1 MQPVRTGS
9 GMVVG
14 IAGSGR
20 KNANSARLMTEAL
33 AGAEAAGLG
42 APKIYE
48 LAEMVFRGCVG
59 CRACRRDAATC
70 VLRDDLTEALH
81 ATASATALVLTTP
94 IYYGY
99 TTGLF
104 KSYLDRW
111 YAFRDKDRNLRIAEG
126 RPALLL
132 LTQGNPEPQA
142 YAWTLQS
149 LEKVLGAYGF
159 RVTAMVAPGLEGRE
173 DVLRSPGLLA
183 RAREL
188 GSSLAA
194 AGG

>member
-1 MQPVRTGS
+1 MAGAGT
-9 GMVVG
+9 VVG

-20 KNANSARLMTEAL
+20 KNANSARLLAEAL
-33 AGAEAAGLG
+33 AGAERAGLG
-42 APKIYE
+42 SPKVYE

-59 CRACRRDAATC
+59 CRACRRDASSC
-70 VLRDDLTEALH
+70 VLRDDLTEALQ

-111 YAFRDKDRNLRIAEG
+111 YAFRDKDRHLRVPEG
-126 RPALLL
+126 RPALLI

-149 LEKVLGAYGF
+149 LEKVVSSYGF
-159 RVTAMVAPGLEGRE
+159 RVTAMVGAGLEGRE
-173 DVLRSPGLLA
+173 DVLRSPELLA
-183 RAREL
+183 RAGAL
-188 GSSLAA
+188 GASLGTARP
-194 AGG
+194 